1 MARYNLAAA
10 REVAA
15 QPSRRSPPM
24 RDIPSQGQL
33 LRVLRRRWWIL
44 ALCVI
49 VGGGSAFALARH
61 ARKQYSSTGS
71 VLFQASQLDEKLFG
85 TTYSPVY
92 VDPDRQAQ
100 TNLNLVTL
108 PVVAQ
113 GASAALG
120 GTPSAPA
127 IAHAITALADG
138 NSTIVNVTAQEPSP
152 ALAARVVNA
161 YLNAF
166 VAYRRAAEQ
175 SQAYGA
181 ADLVQTQL
189 SSLERSSPRSS
200 QVASLQQRI
209 TSLRVLASLQ
219 TGDVQV
225 AQAGQ
230 PPTAPSAPSITKD
243 SAFGLIFG
251 LLVGI
256 LAIALAERLDRTLV
270 DAEDAEAAFGLP
282 VLGLVPTSRGF
293 DQGRGSRASRALTTG
308 ESEVFRLLRARLRY
322 FNVDKDV
329 TTILV
334 TSAAPADGKSTVAW
348 HLARTAAELAP
359 DASVLLLEA
368 DLRRPS
374 LARAAGLPAAP
385 GLSELL
391 SHEATLE
398 ESVQRVP
405 VAPGGSSPG
414 RASVNLITSGT
425 LPPNPTELLESNR
438 MRDLLGRLAGVF
450 DLVIVDAPPTLFV
463 SDAIALI
470 RQVDGVLVVGRLR
483 HTRRDAARHLRDQLA
498 QLSAPTLGLVLNGVK
513 FSDTGYYTY
522 RDDTEYAVQAAPA
535 TGTASWIG

>member
-1 MARYNLAAA
+1 
-10 REVAA
+10 
-15 QPSRRSPPM
+15 
-24 RDIPSQGQL
+24 
-33 LRVLRRRWWIL
+33 LRRRWWIL

-120 GTPSAPA
+120 GTPTAPA

-138 NSTIVNVTAQEPSP
+138 NSSIVNVTAQEPSP
-152 ALAARVVNA
+152 ALAARVVNG

-166 VAYRRAAEQ
+166 VAYRREAEQ

-181 ADLVQTQL
+181 ADLVQAQL

-225 AQAGQ
+225 AQTGQ
-230 PPTAPSAPSITKD
+230 PPTVASSPSIKKD
-243 SAFGLIFG
+243 TAFGLIFG

-256 LAIALAERLDRTLV
+256 LGIALAERLDRALV

-293 DQGRGSRASRALTTG
+293 EQARGSRASRALTTG

-374 LARAAGLPAAP
+374 LARASGLPAVP

-391 SHEATLE
+391 SHEASFE
-398 ESVQRVP
+398 GSVQRVP

-414 RASVNLITSGT
+414 RASVNLITSGA

-438 MRDLLGRLAGVF
+438 MRDLLRRLAGVF
-450 DLVIVDAPPTLFV
+450 DLVIIDAPPTLFV
-463 SDAIALI
+463 SDAIPLI

-498 QLSAPTLGLVLNGVK
+498 QLSAPSLGLVLNGVK
-513 FSDTGYYTY
+513 FSDTGYYAY
-522 RDDTEYAVQAAPA
+522 HADTESAVPA
-535 TGTASWIG
+535 EPAMATPSWIG